1 MGARRRPREG
11 DLVTG
16 IFYLYPNRRTPLAK
30 QPLPVCWCR
39 ARAAYACADGVQTR
53 PEYLC
58 SVHAA
63 DWAQQRDVALPAPP
77 PGEAA

>member
-1 MGARRRPREG
+1 MKP
-11 DLVTG
+11 G
-16 IFYLYPNRRTPLAK
+16 IFYLYPNRKTPLAK
-30 QPLPVCWCR
+30 RMPPPCWCR
-39 ARAAYACADGVQTR
+39 ARAAWACFESPKQK

-63 DWAQQRDVALPAPP
+63 EWALKHELALPAPP